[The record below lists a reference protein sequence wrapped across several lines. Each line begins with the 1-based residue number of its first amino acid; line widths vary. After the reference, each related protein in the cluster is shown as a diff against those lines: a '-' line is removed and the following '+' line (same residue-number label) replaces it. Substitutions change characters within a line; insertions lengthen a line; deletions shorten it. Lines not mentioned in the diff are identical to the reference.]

1 MFSTESY
8 SEGSVYS
15 QTMDETSAVTDNG
28 MTTTKSASVTLSI
41 HCMYA
46 PESIIV
52 LQMDTESSVL
62 SRAEYTPDAMP
73 EKIAADA
80 LTDYIIIET
89 HKRDF
94 QNQPMTSRD
103 IYGRDADSIETF
115 SLRDDGFFV
124 SQSTPILWPETP

>member
-1 MFSTESY
+1 
-8 SEGSVYS
+8 
-15 QTMDETSAVTDNG
+15 
-28 MTTTKSASVTLSI
+28 
-41 HCMYA
+41 
-46 PESIIV
+46 
-52 LQMDTESSVL
+52 
-62 SRAEYTPDAMP
+62 MP